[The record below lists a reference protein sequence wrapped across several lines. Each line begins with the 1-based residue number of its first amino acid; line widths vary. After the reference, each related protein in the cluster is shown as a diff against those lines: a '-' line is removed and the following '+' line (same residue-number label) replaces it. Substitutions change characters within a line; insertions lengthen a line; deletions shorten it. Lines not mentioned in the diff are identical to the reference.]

1 MNTSVTILNGNG
13 LTIPSKTQRLSDWI
27 KRRTKA
33 NLMQLQEVFKNTERL
48 KGNGLEK
55 TDHVNTPQGQRTL

>member
-13 LTIPSKTQRLSDWI
+13 LNIPSKTQRLSDWI
-27 KRRTKA
+27 KRTKA
-33 NLMQLQEVFKNTERL
+33 NLMLLQEVCKNTERL

-55 TDHVNTPQGQRTL
+55 TDHVNTHHEKAGAG